1 MKYVKILLFMMA
13 SVMYMG
19 CAEDPFDWSGDS
31 DRTVPVPVELSLE
44 FYDGVLSA
52 SCRVEQHDDDLEI
65 IECGFFYG
73 SNEKVTYS
81 TGGVI
86 KSKVVDGWMS
96 GSKDGMDEHYCYV
109 YGYITTSR
117 GMVTVGPKYAKY

>member
-1 MKYVKILLFMMA
+1 MKYVKILLFMLA

-31 DRTVPVPVELSLE
+31 DRTVPVPFDLSVELNDE
-44 FYDGVLSA
+44 FLSA
-52 SCRVEQHDDDLEI
+52 SCWVEQHDNDLEI

-73 SNEKVTYS
+73 YTENVTYY
-81 TGGVI
+81 TGEVV
-86 KSKVVDGWMS
+86 KSRITDGWMDAEF
-96 GSKDGMDEHYCYV
+96 GRIDKNYCYV